1 VVQPGDSLNGI
12 TEAIRKQKKI
22 RWVQV
27 KHEEKWNE
35 AVAHL
40 PEAHEN
46 NLNGFVSR
54 IVAEIE
60 RLG

>member
-1 VVQPGDSLNGI
+1 M
-12 TEAIRKQKKI
+12 KK
-22 RWVQV
+22 
-27 KHEEKWNE
+27 KWNE
-35 AVAHL
+35 ALAHL

-46 NLNGFVSR
+46 SGNGFVSR

>member
-1 VVQPGDSLNGI
+1 MGFQWNHGGDSQ
-12 TEAIRKQKKI
+12 TEKI
-22 RWVQV
+22 SMVQV
-27 KHEEKWNE
+27 KHEEKWKE
-35 AVAHL
+35 GVAHL

-46 NLNGFVSR
+46 SLNGFVSR